1 MNKHEKRLNILTV
14 AVFLVLLYT
23 LAVIFLLKP
32 AQSFSEEENR
42 NLQEFPAWNAEEF
55 FNGAYSTKINDYFA
69 DQFPFRNA
77 FVGAKSLLETALL
90 KQENNNVLLGSNG
103 QLAVRGSTLTYF
115 DEDGDKKSATLDFY
129 FPEKLEEEAGYIRA
143 LRDSLEEAGR
153 QFALVMPPRTVDVAS
168 SAFRYPA
175 DHSEALLADVSR
187 LFADCNYVDLAG
199 DMKARYDAGEY
210 VYYKTDHHWTTL
222 GAYYAYCAI
231 MEQYRA
237 GAVPARELHARAGQR
252 RVLRH
257 DLFQGRVQVHRAGRN
272 GVLPPRYADARP
284 VQNDG
289 VQRQAGSHV

>member
-1 MNKHEKRLNILTV
+1 M
-14 AVFLVLLYT
+14 
-23 LAVIFLLKP
+23 
-32 AQSFSEEENR
+32 
-42 NLQEFPAWNAEEF
+42 
-55 FNGAYSTKINDYFA
+55 
-69 DQFPFRNA
+69 
-77 FVGAKSLLETALL
+77 
-90 KQENNNVLLGSNG
+90 
-103 QLAVRGSTLTYF
+103 RGSTLTYF
-115 DEDGDKKSATLDFY
+115 DEDGDKKSATVDFY

-231 MEQYRA
+231 MEQYGWSRTRSRASRASRSATRFTARPIPRA
-237 GAVPARELHARAGQR
+237 GSSSSR
-252 RVLRH
+252 RTKWSSSTTIR
-257 DLFQGRVQVHRAGRN
+257 
-272 GVLPPRYADARP
+272 
-284 VQNDG
+284 
-289 VQRQAGSHV
+289 

>member
-1 MNKHEKRLNILTV
+1 MNKHEKRLNILTA

-55 FNGAYSTKINDYFA
+55 FNGTYSTKINEYFA

-115 DEDGDKKSATLDFY
+115 DEDGDKKSATVDFY

-143 LRDSLEEAGR
+143 LRDSLEAAGR

-175 DHSEALLADVSR
+175 DHSEALLADISR

-199 DMKARYDAGEY
+199 DMKARYDAGNTSTTRPTTTGPRWARITPTARLWSS
-210 VYYKTDHHWTTL
+210 TDWSRTRSRASRASRSATRFT
-222 GAYYAYCAI
+222 ARPI
-231 MEQYRA
+231 PRA
-237 GAVPARELHARAGQR
+237 GSSSSR
-252 RVLRH
+252 RTKWSSSTTIR
-257 DLFQGRVQVHRAGRN
+257 
-272 GVLPPRYADARP
+272 
-284 VQNDG
+284 
-289 VQRQAGSHV
+289 

>member
-1 MNKHEKRLNILTV
+1 MNKHEKRLNILTA

-55 FNGAYSTKINDYFA
+55 FNGTYSTKINEYFA

-115 DEDGDKKSATLDFY
+115 DEDGDKKSATVDFY

-143 LRDSLEEAGR
+143 LRDS
-153 QFALVMPPRTVDVAS
+153 
-168 SAFRYPA
+168 
-175 DHSEALLADVSR
+175 
-187 LFADCNYVDLAG
+187 
-199 DMKARYDAGEY
+199 
-210 VYYKTDHHWTTL
+210 
-222 GAYYAYCAI
+222 
-231 MEQYRA
+231 
-237 GAVPARELHARAGQR
+237 
-252 RVLRH
+252 
-257 DLFQGRVQVHRAGRN
+257 
-272 GVLPPRYADARP
+272 GVKL
-284 VQNDG
+284 
-289 VQRQAGSHV
+289 